1 MAAAARRHA
10 AEGYF
15 PNSNVKVMAMA
26 MDQNNLW
33 TGFQMPRRLAADA
46 ETLTNRYG
54 RFSAQPFERG
64 FGTTI
69 GNSLRRALLSS
80 IEGAAITA
88 VKIEGVEHEF
98 SSIKGV
104 VEDATDVIL
113 NLKQVPFKV
122 HTSEPKT
129 LRISKESAGEVT
141 AADIETDA
149 DVEVLDPT
157 VHIATVS
164 EGGSLKVEMRLKR
177 GRGYVSADRNFDDDL
192 SLGYIPIDSVHT
204 PVKKVNYTVEAA
216 RLGQNTEF
224 DKLTIEVWTDGSVKP
239 EDSIGL
245 AAKLIKDHMSIF
257 INFEE
262 DTDDFAYAKIERPP
276 LPRNDQLDRS
286 VDELELSVRSYNC
299 LKNADI
305 RTIRDLV
312 QRTEREMLAT
322 KNFGKK
328 SLNEIKDILNGMGLD
343 FGMEFDEQGNPIPGS
358 GGRDA
363 SDLSDFD
370 DEVEQ

>member
-1 MAAAARRHA
+1 
-10 AEGYF
+10 
-15 PNSNVKVMAMA
+15 MA
-26 MDQNNLW
+26 MDQHNLW
-33 TGFQMPRRLAADA
+33 TGFQMPRRLAVEG
-46 ETLTNRYG
+46 ETLTERYG

-98 SSIKGV
+98 SSIRGV

-113 NLKQVPFKV
+113 NLKQIPFKL
-122 HTSEPKT
+122 HGTEAKT
-129 LRISKESAGEVT
+129 LTIHRDGAGEVT
-141 AADIETDA
+141 SADIEADG
-149 DVEVLDPT
+149 DVEILDPT
-157 VHIATVS
+157 VYIATVS
-164 EGGSLKVEMRLKR
+164 EGGSLTIEMRLKR
-177 GRGYVSADRNFDDDL
+177 G
-192 SLGYIPIDSVHT
+192 LGYIPIDSVHT

-239 EDSIGL
+239 DDAIGL
-245 AAKLIKDHMSIF
+245 AAKLIKDHMQIF

-262 DTDDFAYAKIERPP
+262 DTEDYSYQQAERAP

-299 LKNADI
+299 LKNANI
-305 RTIRDLV
+305 RSIRDLV
-312 QRTEREMLAT
+312 QRSEREMLAT

-328 SLNEIKDILNGMGLD
+328 SLNEIKEILNGMGLD
-343 FGMEFDEQGNPIPGS
+343 FGMAFDEQGNPIPGS
-358 GGRDA
+358 GGSDV
-363 SDLSDFD
+363 DLSEFAD
-370 DEVEQ
+370 DEEDEE

>member
-1 MAAAARRHA
+1 
-10 AEGYF
+10 
-15 PNSNVKVMAMA
+15 
-26 MDQNNLW
+26 
-33 TGFQMPRRLAADA
+33 MPRRLAADT
-46 ETLTNRYG
+46 ETLTERFG

-64 FGTTI
+64 FGTTV

-98 SSIKGV
+98 SSINGV

-113 NLKQVPFKV
+113 NLKQVPFKL
-122 HTSEPKT
+122 HGGESKT
-129 LRISKESAGEVT
+129 LTISKEGPGEVT
-141 AADIETDA
+141 AGDIEGDGE
-149 DVEVLDPT
+149 VEVLDST
-157 VHIATVS
+157 VHIATLS
-164 EGGSLKVEMRLKR
+164 AGGSLRIEMRLKR
-177 GRGYVSADRNFDDDL
+177 GRGYVSADRNFDEDL
-192 SLGYIPIDSVHT
+192 SLGYIPVDSVHT
-204 PVKKVNYTVEAA
+204 PVRKVNYHVEAA

-239 EDSIGL
+239 DDAIGL

-262 DTDDFAYAKIERPP
+262 DTDDYAYAKMERPP

-299 LKNADI
+299 LKNAEI
-305 RTIRDLV
+305 KSIRDLV
-312 QRTEREMLAT
+312 QRSEREMLAT

-343 FGMEFDEQGNPIPGS
+343 FGMEFDAQGNPIPGT
-358 GGRDA
+358 GGRDG
-363 SDLSDFD
+363 DISDFPE
-370 DEVEQ
+370 DEEE

>member
-1 MAAAARRHA
+1 
-10 AEGYF
+10 
-15 PNSNVKVMAMA
+15 

-33 TGFQMPRRLAADA
+33 TGFQMPRRLAADS
-46 ETLTNRYG
+46 ETLTDRYG

-64 FGTTI
+64 FGTTV

-88 VKIEGVEHEF
+88 VKIESVEHEF

-113 NLKQVPFKV
+113 NLKQVPFTL
-122 HTSEPKT
+122 HGNEAKT
-129 LRISKESAGEVT
+129 LTISRTGPGEVT
-141 AADIETDA
+141 AGDIQADG
-149 DVEVLDPT
+149 DVEILDPGL
-157 VHIATVS
+157 HIATLS
-164 EGGSLKVEMRLKR
+164 AGGALRIEMRLKR
-177 GRGYVSADRNFDDDL
+177 GRGYVSADRNFDEDL
-192 SLGYIPIDSVHT
+192 SLGYIPVDSVHT
-204 PVKKVNYTVEAA
+204 PVRKVNYNVEAA

-239 EDSIGL
+239 DDAIGL

-262 DTDDFAYAKIERPP
+262 DTDDYAYAKMERPP

-312 QRTEREMLAT
+312 QRSEREMLAT

-343 FGMEFDEQGNPIPGS
+343 FGMEFDEQGNPIPGT
-358 GGRDA
+358 GGRDG

-370 DEVEQ
+370 EELE

>member
-1 MAAAARRHA
+1 
-10 AEGYF
+10 
-15 PNSNVKVMAMA
+15 MA

-33 TGFQMPRRLAADA
+33 TGFQMPRRLAADS
-46 ETLTNRYG
+46 ETLTERYG

-64 FGTTI
+64 FGTTV

-80 IEGAAITA
+80 IEGAAVTA

-113 NLKQVPFKV
+113 NLKQVPFKL
-122 HTSEPKT
+122 HGNESKT
-129 LRISKESAGEVT
+129 LRISKEAAGEVT
-141 AADIETDA
+141 AADIEADA
-149 DVEVLDPT
+149 DVEILDDS

-177 GRGYVSADRNFDDDL
+177 GRGYVSADRNFDEDL

-245 AAKLIKDHMSIF
+245 AAKLIKDHMSNF

-262 DTDDFAYAKIERPP
+262 DTDDFAYSKIERPP

-312 QRTEREMLAT
+312 QRSEREMLAT

-328 SLNEIKDILNGMGLD
+328 SLNEIKEILNGMGLD
-343 FGMEFDEQGNPIPGS
+343 FGMEFDEQGNPIPGT
-358 GGRDA
+358 GGRDGA
-363 SDLSDFD
+363 DLSDFAD
-370 DEVEQ
+370 DDL

>member
-1 MAAAARRHA
+1 MTT
-10 AEGYF
+10 
-15 PNSNVKVMAMA
+15 
-26 MDQNNLW
+26 NNLW
-33 TGFQMPRRLAADA
+33 TDFQMPSRLQVES
-46 ETLTNRYG
+46 ETLTERYG
-54 RFSAQPFERG
+54 KFFAQPFERG

-80 IEGAAITA
+80 VEGATITA

-113 NLKQVPFKV
+113 NLKQIPFKL
-122 HTSEPKT
+122 HGAGPKT
-129 LRISKESAGEVT
+129 LTISKSGAGEVT
-141 AADIETDA
+141 SADIEHDG
-149 DVEVLDPT
+149 DVEVLDSE
-157 VHIATVS
+157 VHIATIS
-164 EGGSLKVEMRLKR
+164 AGGDLNIEMRLKR
-177 GRGYVSADRNFDDDL
+177 GRGYVSAEFNNDEDL

-204 PVKKVNYTVEAA
+204 PIKKVNYQVEAT
-216 RLGQNTEF
+216 RQGSNTEF

-245 AAKLIKDHMSIF
+245 AAKIVKDHMSIF

-262 DTDDFAYAKIERPP
+262 EEEDYKYEDIARPP
-276 LPRNDQLDRS
+276 LLRNDLLDRS

-305 RTIRDLV
+305 RSIRDLIK
-312 QRTEREMLAT
+312 RSERDMLTT

-328 SLNEIKDILNGMGLD
+328 SLTEIKDMLHGMGLD
-343 FGMEFDEQGNPIPGS
+343 FGMDFDEQGNPIPGS
-358 GGRDA
+358 GGRDLI
-363 SDLSDFD
+363 D
-370 DEVEQ
+370 

>member
-1 MAAAARRHA
+1 
-10 AEGYF
+10 
-15 PNSNVKVMAMA
+15 

-33 TGFQMPRRLAADA
+33 TGFQMPRRLAADS
-46 ETLTNRYG
+46 ETLTDRYG

-64 FGTTI
+64 FGTTV

-88 VKIEGVEHEF
+88 VKIESVEHEF

-113 NLKQVPFKV
+113 NLKQVPFTL
-122 HTSEPKT
+122 HGNEAKT
-129 LRISKESAGEVT
+129 LTISKTGPGEVT
-141 AADIETDA
+141 AGDIQGDG
-149 DVEVLDPT
+149 DVEILDPGL
-157 VHIATVS
+157 HIATLS
-164 EGGSLKVEMRLKR
+164 GGGSLNIEMRLKR
-177 GRGYVSADRNFDDDL
+177 GRGYVSADRNFDEDL

-204 PVKKVNYTVEAA
+204 PVKKVNYAVDAA
-216 RLGQNTEF
+216 RLGQNTEY

-239 EDSIGL
+239 DDAIGL
-245 AAKLIKDHMSIF
+245 AAKLIKDHMAIF

-262 DTDDFAYAKIERPP
+262 DSDEFSYQQQERAP

-299 LKNADI
+299 LKNAGI
-305 RTIRDLV
+305 KTIRDLV
-312 QRTEREMLAT
+312 QRSEREMLAT

-328 SLNEIKDILNGMGLD
+328 SLGEIRDILRGMGLD
-343 FGMEFDEQGNPIPGS
+343 FGIQFDEQGNPIPGS
-358 GGRDA
+358 GQ
-363 SDLSDFD
+363 SDGDLDSESDD
-370 DEVEQ
+370 GADEFEAAVQ

>member
-1 MAAAARRHA
+1 
-10 AEGYF
+10 
-15 PNSNVKVMAMA
+15 
-26 MDQNNLW
+26 
-33 TGFQMPRRLAADA
+33 MPRRLAADA
-46 ETLTNRYG
+46 ETLTERYG

-113 NLKQVPFKV
+113 NLKQVPFKL
-122 HTSEPKT
+122 HGGEAKT
-129 LRISKESAGEVT
+129 LTIHKEGAGEVT
-141 AADIETDA
+141 SADIEADA
-149 DVEVLDPT
+149 DVEILDPT
-157 VHIATVS
+157 VHIATVGD
-164 EGGSLKVEMRLKR
+164 GGSLHVEMRLRR
-177 GRGYVSADRNFDDDL
+177 GRGYVSADRNMDEDL
-192 SLGYIPIDSVHT
+192 SLGYIPVDSVHT
-204 PVKKVNYTVEAA
+204 PVKKVNYVVEAA

-224 DKLTIEVWTDGSVKP
+224 DKLTIEVWTDGSVTP

-262 DTDDFAYAKIERPP
+262 DNDEMVYANIERPP

-299 LKNADI
+299 LKNANI
-305 RTIRDLV
+305 RSIRDLI
-312 QRTEREMLAT
+312 QRSEREMLAT

-328 SLNEIKDILNGMGLD
+328 SLNEIKDILHGMGLD

-363 SDLSDFD
+363 AIDDFD
-370 DEVEQ
+370 DDEED

>member
-1 MAAAARRHA
+1 
-10 AEGYF
+10 
-15 PNSNVKVMAMA
+15 MA

-33 TGFQMPRRLAADA
+33 TGFQMPRRLAVDN
-46 ETLTNRYG
+46 ETLTPRYG

-98 SSIKGV
+98 SSIRGV

-113 NLKQVPFKV
+113 NLKQIPIKL
-122 HTSEPKT
+122 HGGQPKT
-129 LRISKESAGEVT
+129 LTITKDGAGEVT
-141 AADIETDA
+141 SGDIEADG
-149 DVEVLDPT
+149 DVEILDPN
-157 VHIATVS
+157 VYIATVS
-164 EGGSLKVEMRLKR
+164 EGGSLNIEMRLKR
-177 GRGYVSADRNFDDDL
+177 GRGYVPADRNFDEDL

-204 PVKKVNYTVEAA
+204 PVKKVNYTVDAA

-224 DKLTIEVWTDGSVKP
+224 DKLSIEVWTDGSVKP
-239 EDSIGL
+239 DDAIGL

-262 DTDDFAYAKIERPP
+262 DVDELAYPSMERPP
-276 LPRNDQLDRS
+276 LPRNDVLDRS

-299 LKNADI
+299 LKNANI

-312 QRTEREMLAT
+312 QRSEREMLAT

-328 SLNEIKDILNGMGLD
+328 SLNEIKDILHGMGLD
-343 FGMEFDEQGNPIPGS
+343 FGMAFDEQGNPIPGS
-358 GGRDA
+358 GGGD
-363 SDLSDFD
+363 SDLDFVGDDGDESDED
-370 DEVEQ
+370 

>member
-1 MAAAARRHA
+1 M
-10 AEGYF
+10 E
-15 PNSNVKVMAMA
+15 
-26 MDQNNLW
+26 NNLW
-33 TGFQMPRRLAADA
+33 TGFQMPRRLAADS
-46 ETLTNRYG
+46 ETLTERYG
-54 RFSAQPFERG
+54 KFSAQPFERG

-113 NLKQVPFKV
+113 NLKQVPFRM
-122 HTSEPKT
+122 HSSGPKT
-129 LRISKESAGEVT
+129 LTISRQGPGEVT
-141 AADIETDA
+141 SADIEADA
-149 DVEVLDPT
+149 DVEILDT
-157 VHIATVS
+157 NVHIATIS
-164 EGGSLKVEMRLKR
+164 EGGSLNVEMRLKR
-177 GRGYVSADRNFDDDL
+177 GRGYTSADRNMDEDL

-204 PVKKVNYTVEAA
+204 PVKKVNYNVEAA
-216 RLGQNTEF
+216 RLGQNTEY
-224 DKLTIEVWTDGSVKP
+224 DKLTIEVWTDGSVAP
-239 EDSIGL
+239 EDSIGM
-245 AAKLIKDHMSIF
+245 AAKLIKDHMTIF

-262 DTDDFAYAKIERPP
+262 DTEETPYANMERPP

-299 LKNADI
+299 LKNANI

-328 SLNEIKDILNGMGLD
+328 SLNEIREILHGMGLD
-343 FGMEFDEQGNPIPGS
+343 FGMEFDENGNPIPGS
-358 GGRDA
+358 GGRDNVG
-363 SDLSDFD
+363 DFSYED
-370 DEVEQ
+370 DE

>member
-1 MAAAARRHA
+1 
-10 AEGYF
+10 
-15 PNSNVKVMAMA
+15 MA

-33 TGFQMPRRLAADA
+33 TGFQMPRRLAVDG
-46 ETLTNRYG
+46 ETLTERYG

-98 SSIKGV
+98 SSIRGV

-113 NLKQVPFKV
+113 NLKQIPIKL
-122 HTSEPKT
+122 HGNQAKT
-129 LRISKESAGEVT
+129 LTITKEGAGEVT
-141 AADIETDA
+141 SGDIETDG
-149 DVEVLDPT
+149 DVEILDPN
-157 VHIATVS
+157 VYIATVS
-164 EGGSLKVEMRLKR
+164 DGGSLSVEMRLKR
-177 GRGYVSADRNFDDDL
+177 GRGYVPADRNFDEDL

-224 DKLTIEVWTDGSVKP
+224 DKLAIEVWTDGSVKP
-239 EDSIGL
+239 DDAIGL

-262 DTDDFAYAKIERPP
+262 DTDELSYPGMERPP
-276 LPRNDQLDRS
+276 LPRNDVLDRS

-299 LKNADI
+299 LKNANI

-312 QRTEREMLAT
+312 QRSEREMLAT

-328 SLNEIKDILNGMGLD
+328 SLNEIKDILHSMGLD
-343 FGMEFDEQGNPIPGS
+343 FGMAFDEQGNPIPGT
-358 GGRDA
+358 GGSDA
-363 SDLSDFD
+363 DGDLEFADD
-370 DEVEQ
+370 DEDGDDE

>member
-1 MAAAARRHA
+1 
-10 AEGYF
+10 
-15 PNSNVKVMAMA
+15 MA

-33 TGFQMPRRLAADA
+33 TGFQMPRRLVVDT
-46 ETLTNRYG
+46 ETLTERYG

-98 SSIKGV
+98 SPIRGV

-113 NLKQVPFKV
+113 NLKQIPFKL
-122 HTSEPKT
+122 HTNEPKT
-129 LRISKESAGEVT
+129 LFISKTGPGEVT
-141 AADIETDA
+141 SGDIKADP
-149 DVEVLDPT
+149 DVEVLDPN
-157 VHIATVS
+157 VYIATIS
-164 EGGSLKVEMRLKR
+164 EGGSLNIEMRLKR
-177 GRGYVSADRNFDDDL
+177 GRGYVPADRNYDEDL

-216 RLGQNTEF
+216 RLGQNTEY
-224 DKLTIEVWTDGSVKP
+224 DKLTIEVWTDGSVRP
-239 EDSIGL
+239 EDAIGL

-262 DTDDFAYAKIERPP
+262 DADDYTYTNVERPP
-276 LPRNDQLDRS
+276 LPRNDLLDRS
-286 VDELELSVRSYNC
+286 VDDLELSVRSYNC
-299 LKNADI
+299 LKNANI
-305 RTIRDLV
+305 RTIRDLI
-312 QRTEREMLAT
+312 QRTEEEMLTT

-328 SLNEIKDILNGMGLD
+328 SLNEIKQLLHSMGLD
-343 FGMEFDEQGNPIPGS
+343 FGMEFDEHGNPIPGS
-358 GGRDA
+358 GGRGRVSSEDG
-363 SDLSDFD
+363 
-370 DEVEQ
+370 DEDEEDEE